1 LKLPSVREV
10 AAKEHGL
17 EDDERCEC
25 CEGGARAMAEA
36 IRDALRESAKAHHAD
51 GGRFNSALWALNG
64 FSKLIDQALGASE
77 QGKGE

>member
-1 LKLPSVREV
+1 MKIPSIREV

-36 IRDALRESAKAHHAD
+36 IRNALREAVKEYRRAEGYLGAEALE
-51 GGRFNSALWALNG
+51 NSANAIDEALN
-64 FSKLIDQALGASE
+64 SNPKE
-77 QGKGE
+77 TK

>member
-25 CEGGARAMAEA
+25 CEGGARGAEA
-36 IRDALRESAKAHHAD
+36 IRDALLQESARAHHAD